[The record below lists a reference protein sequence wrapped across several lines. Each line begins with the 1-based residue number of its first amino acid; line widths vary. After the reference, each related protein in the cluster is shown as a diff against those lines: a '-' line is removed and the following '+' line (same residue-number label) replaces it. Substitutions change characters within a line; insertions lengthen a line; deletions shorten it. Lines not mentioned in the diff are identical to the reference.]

1 MFNEL
6 SEVFGSKSLALKTPS
21 EERNIA
27 SNSYWKVEGGSIT
40 GAIIL
45 PTKTMRCYYK
55 GNPSKL
61 P

>member
-6 SEVFGSKSLALKTPS
+6 SQVFGSKSLDLKTTS

-27 SNSYWKVEGGSIT
+27 SDSYWKVEGGSIA

-45 PTKTMRCYYK
+45 PTKTMHCY
-55 GNPSKL
+55 
-61 P
+61 